1 MGIVLYKNTI
11 RKGLTMIKNYELIK
25 KESFDSLGIEA
36 YHFRHNK
43 TSANVIF
50 AKKNDPNKTFGI
62 GFKTPP
68 TNSKGM
74 AHIMEHSVLNGSK
87 KYPTK
92 DPFMAMDSSS
102 LQTFLNAMTYPDKTV
117 FPVSSENDKDF
128 KNLVDV
134 YTDAVFAPLVLEKKE
149 ILDQEGWHF
158 DLDGD
163 EVVGVSGVVYNEM
176 KGALSDPESII
187 YNDVIS
193 YLYKNS
199 PYEYESGGNPAD
211 IKDLTFDEFVDFY
224 KGHYHPSNAYIYYYG
239 NIENIEDY
247 LTDLDRDYLSK
258 YDYKDLDLKFEVKE
272 NIYEDVIESTYP
284 ASEEKDDA
292 AYLTYAMLTHSA
304 LDVKETLTAA
314 IIINTLF
321 NMDSSKIRNEIQEKL
336 APEYFYA
343 RSTYGNRAGLI
354 IQAQKTK
361 ADNLNIFEE
370 IIERGLMEASENLN
384 KEALKS
390 AFSLFDFG
398 QRESLN
404 STSSGLN
411 YYLSMSFDADPFEVF
426 KLVSYLRELK
436 GLIETDYYENFIK
449 EFFLDNPTKLLHIS
463 RPDVDYNL
471 KQEEELKAYI
481 KKVNEEMT
489 DEKLSE
495 IKKDLEKL
503 KAYQDREDTEEEKAS
518 IPKLDLKDVPSKTR
532 PIPRE
537 VENDKFEYVYNDLAT
552 AGLIYVS
559 LYFDLGQLT
568 LEEFKYAQLIGELM
582 GSVDTKNMKYTE
594 IDNLIWQKLGSINFS
609 LMNFRKGKEDIDRTF
624 KASFKTIAPYTKDVV
639 AIVKDFIENSLFD
652 NKARI
657 LELLRIRKS
666 VFESKMYDIGHM
678 IAINR
683 ANSHIDKFAY
693 LQENINGIAY
703 YEFIK
708 KKIELGEENFEILKT
723 DLENVYKKI
732 FTKDLSINITG
743 ERETYKLMKESLNQA
758 FDSLNERDSD
768 VEIDFEAKS
777 IKEAIMTDA
786 NVNYVSKSADLS
798 LFDLTYDGK
807 YMLAGSIMSNP
818 YLYSLIRAQGGAYG
832 AGMFI
837 SRSMLL
843 ATYSYRDPNIEKTIE
858 AYNTIG
864 EIARNLQMTDRDF
877 ENQKISSMGSILR
890 PKSPKQMADYDY
902 SYHRIPKAKKDD
914 DILREIKETSLSDI
928 REMAETFEK
937 SMTSDNLVV
946 FGSRTDIEKVKDM
959 FDKLIDI
966 K

>member
-1 MGIVLYKNTI
+1 
-11 RKGLTMIKNYELIK
+11 MIKNYELIK
-25 KESFDSLGIEA
+25 KEIFDSLGIEA
-36 YHFRHNK
+36 FHYKHVK
-43 TSANVIF
+43 TGANVIF
-50 AKKNDPNKTFGI
+50 AKKDDTNKTFGV

-134 YTDAVFAPLVLEKKE
+134 YTDAVFAPLVLDKKE

-158 DLDGD
+158 DIDGD
-163 EVVGVSGVVYNEM
+163 KVVGVSGVVYNEM

-199 PYEYESGGNPAD
+199 PYEYESGGNPVD
-211 IKDLTFDEFVDFY
+211 IKDLSFDEFVDFY
-224 KGHYHPSNAYIYYYG
+224 KAHYHPSNAYIYYYG
-239 NIENIEDY
+239 NIKNIEDY
-247 LTDLDRDYLSK
+247 LADLDRDYLSK
-258 YDYKDLDLKFEVKE
+258 YDYKDLDLRIEVKE
-272 NIYEDVIESTYP
+272 NIYEDIIESTYP
-284 ASEEKDDA
+284 ASEEKEDGS
-292 AYLTYAMLTHSA
+292 YLTYAMLTNSA
-304 LDVKETLTAA
+304 LDIKETLTAA
-314 IIINTLF
+314 ILVNTLF

-336 APEYFYA
+336 APDYFYA
-343 RSTYGNRAGLI
+343 RSTYGNRSGLI

-361 ADNLNIFEE
+361 DSKINLFEE
-370 IIERGLMEASENLN
+370 IIERGLEEAAEGLN
-384 KEALKS
+384 KEALRS
-390 AFSLFDFG
+390 AFSLFDFA

-426 KLVSYLRELK
+426 KLVSYLRDLK
-436 GLIETDYYENFIK
+436 VLIDTDYYENFIK

-463 RPDVDYNL
+463 RPDLDYNK

-489 DEKLSE
+489 PEKLSA
-495 IKKDLEKL
+495 IKNDLDKL
-503 KAYQDREDTEEEKAS
+503 KAYQDREDTEEEKAT

-537 VENDKFEYVYNDLAT
+537 VERDLFEYVYNDLAT

-559 LYFDLGQLT
+559 LYFDVAHLT
-568 LEEFKYAQLIGELM
+568 VEEFKYAQLLGELM

-609 LMNFRKGKEDIDRTF
+609 LMNFRKGKDNIDRTF
-624 KASFKTIAPYTKDVV
+624 KASFKTIAPYTEDAV
-639 AIVKDFIENSLFD
+639 AIVKDFVENSLFD
-652 NKARI
+652 NQARI

-666 VFESKMYDIGHM
+666 VFESKMYDTGHM

-683 ANSHIDKFAY
+683 ANSHIDRFSY

-703 YEFIK
+703 YDFIK
-708 KKIELGEENFEILKT
+708 DVISLAEEDFEKLRAN
-723 DLENVYKKI
+723 LENVYKKI

-743 ERETYKLMKESLNQA
+743 ERQAYKQMKSSLNSA
-758 FDSLNERDSD
+758 FVTLSERDSD
-768 VEIDFEAKS
+768 VKIDFEAKS
-777 IKEAIMTDA
+777 HKEAIMTDA
-786 NVNYVSKSADLS
+786 SVNYVSKSADLS

-807 YMLAGSIMSNP
+807 YLLAGSIMSNP

-864 EIARNLQMTDRDF
+864 DIAKNLEMTDRDF

-890 PKSPKQMADYDY
+890 PRSPKQMADSDY
-902 SYHRIPKAKKDD
+902 SYYRIPKAKKED
-914 DILREIKETSLSDI
+914 DILKEIKETSLDDI
-928 REMAETFEK
+928 RQMADTFEK
-937 SMTSDNLVV
+937 SMQADNLVV
-946 FGSRTDIEKVKDM
+946 FGSRTGIEKIKDK
-959 FDKLIDI
+959 FDKVINI

>member
-1 MGIVLYKNTI
+1 
-11 RKGLTMIKNYELIK
+11 MIKNYELIK
-25 KESFDSLGIEA
+25 KENFDSLGIEA
-36 YHFRHNK
+36 FHYKHVK
-43 TSANVIF
+43 TGANVIF
-50 AKKNDPNKTFGI
+50 AKKDDTNKTFGV

-134 YTDAVFAPLVLEKKE
+134 YTDAVFAPLVLDKKE

-158 DLDGD
+158 DIDGD
-163 EVVGVSGVVYNEM
+163 KVVGVSGVVYNEM

-211 IKDLTFDEFVDFY
+211 IKDLSFDEFVDFY
-224 KGHYHPSNAYIYYYG
+224 KAHYHPSNAYIYYYG
-239 NIENIEDY
+239 NIKNIEDY
-247 LTDLDRDYLSK
+247 LADLDRDYLSN
-258 YDYKDLDLKFEVKE
+258 YDYKDLDLRIDVKE
-272 NIYEDVIESTYP
+272 NIYEDIIESTYP

-292 AYLTYAMLTHSA
+292 AYLTYAMLTNSS
-304 LDVKETLTAA
+304 LDMKETLTAA
-314 IIINTLF
+314 ILVNTLF

-336 APEYFYA
+336 APDYFYA
-343 RSTYGNRAGLI
+343 RSTYGNRSGLI

-361 ADNLNIFEE
+361 DSKINLFEE
-370 IIERGLMEASENLN
+370 IIERGLEEAAGGLN
-384 KEALKS
+384 KEALRS
-390 AFSLFDFG
+390 AFSLFDFA

-436 GLIETDYYENFIK
+436 GLIDTDYYENFIK

-463 RPDVDYNL
+463 RPDLDYNK

-489 DEKLSE
+489 PKKLST
-495 IKKDLEKL
+495 IKNDLDKL
-503 KAYQDREDTEEEKAS
+503 KAYQDREDTEEEKAT
-518 IPKLDLKDVPSKTR
+518 IPKLDLKDVPTKTR

-537 VENDKFEYVYNDLAT
+537 VERDLFEYVYNDLAT

-559 LYFDLGQLT
+559 LYFDVGHLT
-568 LEEFKYAQLIGELM
+568 VEEFKYAQLLGELM

-609 LMNFRKGKEDIDRTF
+609 LMNFRKGKDNIDRTF
-624 KASFKTIAPYTKDVV
+624 KASFKTIAPYTEDAV
-639 AIVKDFIENSLFD
+639 AILKDFVENSLFD

-666 VFESKMYDIGHM
+666 VFESKMYDTGHM
-678 IAINR
+678 IAMNR
-683 ANSHIDKFAY
+683 ANSHIDRFSY

-703 YEFIK
+703 YDFIK
-708 KKIELGEENFEILKT
+708 DVISLAEEDFEKLRSN
-723 DLENVYKKI
+723 LENIYKKI

-743 ERETYKLMKESLNQA
+743 ERQAYEQMKSSLNSA
-758 FDSLNERDSD
+758 FDMLSERDSD
-768 VEIDFEAKS
+768 VKIDFEAKS
-777 IKEAIMTDA
+777 YKEAIMTDA
-786 NVNYVSKSADLS
+786 SVNYVSKSADLS

-807 YMLAGSIMSNP
+807 YLLAGSIMSNP

-864 EIARNLQMTDRDF
+864 YIAKNLEMTDRDF

-902 SYHRIPKAKKDD
+902 SYHRIPRAKKED
-914 DILREIKETSLSDI
+914 DILKEIKETSLDDI
-928 REMAETFEK
+928 RKMADVFEK
-937 SMTSDNLVV
+937 SMQADNLVV
-946 FGSRTDIEKVKDM
+946 FGSRSDIENIKDK
-959 FDKLIDI
+959 FDKVINI

>member
-1 MGIVLYKNTI
+1 
-11 RKGLTMIKNYELIK
+11 MIKNYDLIK
-25 KESFDSLGIEA
+25 KENFDSLGIEA
-36 YHFRHNK
+36 FHFRHTK
-43 TSANVIF
+43 TGSNVIF
-50 AKKNDPNKTFGI
+50 AKKDDTNKTFGI

-87 KYPTK
+87 KFPTK

-117 FPVSSENDKDF
+117 FPVSSENNKDF

-199 PYEYESGGNPAD
+199 PYEYESGGNPSD

-224 KGHYHPSNAYIYYYG
+224 KNHYHPSNAYIYYYG

-247 LTDLDRDYLSK
+247 LADLDRDYLSK
-258 YDYKDLDLKFEVKE
+258 YETRDLGLDIEVPE
-272 NIYEDVIESTYP
+272 NIYEEVIESTYP
-284 ASEEKDDA
+284 ASEEKEDA

-304 LDVKETLTAA
+304 LDVKETLTSA
-314 IIINTLF
+314 ILVNTLF
-321 NMDSSKIRNEIQEKL
+321 NMDSSNIRNEIQEKL

-343 RSTYGNRAGLI
+343 RATYGNRAGLI

-361 ADNLNIFEE
+361 AANLDFFEE
-370 IIERGLMEASENLN
+370 IIERGLKEAAEGLN

-390 AFSLFDFG
+390 AFSLFDFA

-426 KLVSYLRELK
+426 RLVSYLKELK
-436 GLIETDYYENFIK
+436 GLIDTDYYENFIK
-449 EFFLDNPTKLLHIS
+449 EFFLDNKTKLLHVS
-463 RPDVDYNL
+463 KPDVNYNT
-471 KQEEELKAYI
+471 KQEEDLKAYI

-503 KAYQDREDTEEEKAS
+503 KAYQDREDTEEEKAT
-518 IPKLDLKDVPSKTR
+518 IPKLDLKDVPNKTR
-532 PIPRE
+532 PVPRE
-537 VENDKFEYVYNDLAT
+537 VEEDNFEYVYNDLAT
-552 AGLIYVS
+552 AGLIYS
-559 LYFDLGQLT
+559 DLYFDINHLS
-568 LEEFKYAQLIGELM
+568 LEELKYAQLIGELM
-582 GSVDTKNMKYTE
+582 GSIDTKNMKYTE

-609 LMNFRKGKEDIDRTF
+609 LMNFRKGKNEIDRTF
-624 KASFKTIAPYTKDVV
+624 KASFKTIAPYTEGAVS
-639 AIVKDFIENSLFD
+639 IVEDFIENSLFD
-652 NKARI
+652 NRARI

-683 ANSHIDKFAY
+683 ANSHIDKHAY

-703 YEFIK
+703 YDFIK
-708 KKIELGEENFEILKT
+708 EKIDLCENDFESLQR
-723 DLENVYKKI
+723 DLEKVYKKI

-743 ERETYKLMKESLNQA
+743 ERDAYIQMKTALNSA
-758 FDSLNERDSD
+758 FDQLSERDSD
-768 VEIDFEAKS
+768 VEIEFVAKA

-786 NVNYVSKSADLS
+786 SVNYVSKSADLS
-798 LFDLTYDGK
+798 LLDLTYDGK

-837 SRSMLL
+837 SRSILL
-843 ATYSYRDPNIEKTIE
+843 ATYSYRDPNIEKTID

-864 EIARNLQMTDRDF
+864 EIAKNLEMTDRDF
-877 ENQKISSMGSILR
+877 ENQKISAMGSILR
-890 PKSPKQMADYDY
+890 PKSPKQMADFDY
-902 SYHRIPKAKKDD
+902 SYYRIPKAKKDD

-928 REMAETFEK
+928 RDMAETFEK
-937 SMTSDNLVV
+937 SMAGDNLVV
-946 FGSRTDIEKVKDM
+946 FGARSDIEKIKDK
-959 FDKLIDI
+959 FDKVINI

>member
-1 MGIVLYKNTI
+1 
-11 RKGLTMIKNYELIK
+11 MIKNYDLIK
-25 KESFDSLGIEA
+25 KESFYLLGIEA
-36 YHFRHNK
+36 FHYKHKK
-43 TSANVIF
+43 TRANIIF
-50 AKKNDPNKTFGI
+50 AKKDDTNKTFGI

-87 KYPTK
+87 KFPSK

-128 KNLVDV
+128 RNLVDV

-149 ILDQEGWHF
+149 ILDQEGWHY

-199 PYEYESGGNPAD
+199 PYEYESGGNPSD

-224 KGHYHPSNAYIYYYG
+224 KNHYHPSNAYIYYYG

-247 LTDLDRDYLSK
+247 LADLDHEYLSK
-258 YDYKDLDLKFEVKE
+258 YETRDLGLDIEVKE
-272 NIYEDVIESTYP
+272 NIYKEVIESTYP

-292 AYLTYAMLTHSA
+292 AYLTYAMLTHYA
-304 LDVKETLTAA
+304 LDVKETLTSA
-314 IIINTLF
+314 ILVNTLF

-343 RSTYGNRAGLI
+343 RSTYGNRTGLI

-361 ADNLNIFEE
+361 ADNLSLFEE
-370 IIERGLMEASENLN
+370 IIERGLKEAAEGLN

-390 AFSLFDFG
+390 AFSLFDFA

-411 YYLSMSFDADPFEVF
+411 YYLSMSFDADSFEVF
-426 KLVSYLRELK
+426 RLVSYLRELK
-436 GLIETDYYENFIK
+436 GLIDTDYYENFIK
-449 EFFLDNPTKLLHIS
+449 EFFLDNPTKLLHLS
-463 RPDVDYNL
+463 KPSVDYN
-471 KQEEELKAYI
+471 KIQEENLKAYI

-503 KAYQDREDTEEEKAS
+503 KAYQDREDTEEEKAT
-518 IPKLDLKDVPSKTR
+518 IPKLDLKDVPNKTR
-532 PIPRE
+532 PVPRE
-537 VENDKFEYVYNDLAT
+537 VEKDNFEYVYNDLAT
-552 AGLIYVS
+552 AGLIYS
-559 LYFDLGQLT
+559 DLYFDINHLS
-568 LEEFKYAQLIGELM
+568 LEELKYAQLIGELM
-582 GSVDTKNMKYTE
+582 GSIDTKKMKYTE

-609 LMNFRKGKEDIDRTF
+609 LINFRKGKNDIDRTF
-624 KASFKTIAPYTKDVV
+624 KASFKTIAPYTEGAV

-657 LELLRIRKS
+657 LELLKIRKS

-683 ANSHIDKFAY
+683 ANSHIDKHAY

-703 YEFIK
+703 YDFIK
-708 KKIELGEENFEILKT
+708 EKIDLCENDFEKLKS

-743 ERETYKLMKESLNQA
+743 EKDAYIQMKTALNSA
-758 FDSLNERDSD
+758 FDKLPERDSN
-768 VEIDFEAKS
+768 VEIEFVAKA

-786 NVNYVSKSADLS
+786 SVNYVSKSADLS
-798 LFDLTYDGK
+798 LLDLTYDGK

-837 SRSMLL
+837 SRSMVI
-843 ATYSYRDPNIEKTIE
+843 ATYSYRDPNIEKTIA

-864 EIARNLQMTDRDF
+864 EIAKNLEMTDRDF

-902 SYHRIPKAKKDD
+902 SYYRIPKAKKDD

-928 REMAETFEK
+928 RDMAETFEK
-937 SMTSDNLVV
+937 SMAGDNLVV
-946 FGSRTDIEKVKDM
+946 FGARSDIEKIRDK
-959 FDKLIDI
+959 FDKVINI